1 MTGTH
6 TFFLYF
12 DFACPED
19 IFVEVR
25 LWTHLSHLT
34 TRWHMFALTPSH
46 DALGFDLGTISL
58 RAVVLN
64 LGYAIEPWW
73 R

>member
-1 MTGTH
+1 MDTPLTPEYQWH
-6 TFFLYF
+6 T
-12 DFACPED
+12 
-19 IFVEVR
+19 
-25 LWTHLSHLT
+25 
-34 TRWHMFALTPSH
+34 FALTPSH
-46 DALGFDLGTISL
+46 DALGFDLDTISL